1 MATIDNY
8 YDDILNA
15 SRGESVR
22 DAIIEA
28 VKLLRITA
36 NNANVLDGTSYVDFA
51 IDEDYWQLEET
62 IRENLGYAT
71 AQDFED
77 DSNVR
82 ANGPK
87 SKYFVTS
94 GEIYNLLNNY
104 LRPSLIAILKY
115 EIDPVSGSD
124 MKEAINYYLKDLNK
138 ARNSIISAL
147 KSKGQDPS
155 KDDNLEELAELI
167 RHITLDKQ
175 VETEDI
181 SISDGKKYPPGTV
194 LDANKEHQRQP
205 NDPYYAYKK
214 VTVSINPNVK
224 SINLKSNSEVPRL
237 PAEDNVLGY
246 SSVSV
251 NVPNGESATS
261 SLSGGTRTTG
271 KNGVIITDNE
281 LMSSKE
287 ITTKGVFSASSDSV
301 KGYQRV
307 VVNVELEDIKPGD
320 TFTVT
325 FIDNFEE
332 ETEET
337 IIDTQEVEPFGR
349 ARCTADFDHT
359 KTKDGVEYVFSGWSP
374 PPLNVMSNMKV
385 YAGYRPGTAVEENE
399 ISDSWDV
406 IIANS
411 GAPYP
416 IGNYKRLTLGTGQNA
431 ATYFMQKVAEG
442 EDDTTSTWVS
452 MNCMDGVNY
461 GSDIYVNW
469 WTSKEREYLN
479 NGFLDA
485 LSTASG
491 GAGQLVDYIVPVVK
505 DSIGRSIDSSGIMEI
520 ETIDRI
526 WVPSATEMFGK
537 RPESKI
543 TKLIESAISGF
554 SPVNSSKQWYR
565 LNSVYNDNRYG
576 WAFKIFGNE
585 RTSYDYSGAF
595 GGANWDYVYPT
606 PQSATKPPSPAG
618 PYGDANAIG
627 GPTLKAAPS
636 SASKYVRKNKNNTSD
651 VNYMLRSIGDSSD
664 VFVNEIYAD
673 ANPGGPRRVYRDFVS
688 SSGAHYTG
696 DGSALQGAYFPFGFC
711 L

>member
-51 IDEDYWQLEET
+51 IDEDYWKLEET

-124 MKEAINYYLKDLNK
+124 MKEAIDYYLKDLNK
-138 ARNSIISAL
+138 ARDSIISAL

-167 RHITLDKQ
+167 RHITIDKQ

-214 VTVSINPNVK
+214 VTVNINPNVK

-237 PAEDNVLGY
+237 PSEDNVLGY

-271 KNGVIITDNE
+271 KNGVIVTDSE

-307 VVNVELEDIKPGD
+307 VVNVELEDIQPGD

-332 ETEET
+332 ETAET

-416 IGNYKRLTLGTGQNA
+416 IGNYKRLVIGSGQNA

-452 MNCMDGVNY
+452 MNCMDGRPYNY
-461 GSDIYVNW
+461 QNDFFVNW
-469 WTSKEREYLN
+469 WTSKERAYLN
-479 NGFLDA
+479 GDFLNELA
-485 LSTASG
+485 VAEG
-491 GAGQLVDYIVPVVK
+491 GASELCDYIVPVLK
-505 DSIGRSIDSSGIMEI
+505 DTIGRSIDSAGIMEL
-520 ETIDRI
+520 ETLDRI
-526 WVPSATEMFGK
+526 WIPSATEMFGK
-537 RPESKI
+537 RPENKI
-543 TKLIESAISGF
+543 TKLMESVISGF
-554 SPVNSSKQWYR
+554 SPVNNSKQWNR
-565 LNSVYNDNRYG
+565 LYSNFQHAIMFWDI
-576 WAFKIFGNE
+576 KILGNE
-585 RTSYDYSGAF
+585 NTSFDYSEAF
-595 GGANWDYVYPT
+595 GGATWDYVYPT
-606 PQSATKPPSPAG
+606 PGSSTKPPATGGPAG
-618 PYGDANAIG
+618 GVNHVG
-627 GPTLKAAPS
+627 GPMLLASPS
-636 SASKYVRKNKNNTSD
+636 NSSKYVRKNKNNTTA
-651 VNYMLRSIGDSSD
+651 VNYMLRSVGDARD
-664 VFVNEIYAD
+664 TFNNNY
-673 ANPGGPRRVYRDFVS
+673 NGTTGPDYIMRDIVTT
-688 SSGAHYTG
+688 SGIHQTETDIPRGMA
-696 DGSALQGAYFPFGFC
+696 FPFGFC